1 MKPIDSRLLRYARA
15 TRFFLAASVALGLV
29 GAGLVIAQAMLIAE
43 IVVGAFQRGDGAGA
57 LTLPLGL
64 LALVALGRAVVS
76 WLTELA
82 AHRASAA
89 VKSELRLRLLERAV
103 RLGPSWLD
111 SQRTGALTTL
121 ATRGIDALDD
131 YFARYLPQ
139 LGLAVVVPVAV
150 LARIVTADWISA
162 LIIVVTLPL
171 IPLFMV
177 LIGWATQSRM
187 DRQWRLLSRLSGHF
201 LDVVA
206 GLPTLKVFGRA
217 KAQAASIRAITA
229 DYRRATLKTL
239 RLAFLSSFAL
249 ELLATVSVAL
259 VAVDIGMRLVHGEM
273 DLFTGLMVLVL
284 APEAYLPLRQ
294 VGAQYHAAA
303 EGLAAA
309 DEVFA
314 VLERALPSSAAD
326 GSPAPDARGAAL
338 TLDGLMVRHPGRTAP
353 SLART
358 SFEIRPGETVAV
370 VGPSGAGKS
379 TLLNAVLGF
388 AVPDQGRVLIG
399 GRDLAS
405 LDPESW
411 RRQIAWVPQR
421 PYLFAGTIAENVRLA
436 RPDADDEAVRAALRD
451 ADAYRFVS
459 ALPDGIETRLGEMG
473 AGLSA
478 GQRQRIALARAFLAD
493 RPVLLLDEP
502 TANLDGETE
511 ASVVEAVRRLAE
523 GRTVLLVVHR
533 PALLPLADRVLRLP
547 GPTASPLPASGGGSG
562 RVSVAGA
569 RAGATG
575 AGAIRNPRA
584 EAPVS
589 ATAGVG
595 AGVGDA
601 DAGGAA
607 GGVGDADADGA
618 AGGVGDADTDAGPGR
633 LAAAPAGVGHE
644 SMTGVVSG
652 VGDESAA
659 GVAAGVGHESMAG
672 AASRA
677 GHESSAD
684 VGSGERPA
692 GAWAG
697 RGSGSAGRTVSRG
710 PRAHAGPGA
719 LARVRAAARGT
730 RGRFALALLLGSLA
744 LVSAVGLMA
753 VSGWLISRAVQ
764 QPPVL
769 YLMVAVTATRAFGIG
784 RAAFRYAERLVSHD
798 AVLRVLADLRVAV
811 YRRLER
817 IAPAGL
823 GRTRRGDL
831 LSRLVADVDT
841 VQDYFLRW
849 LLPVGSALTVSV
861 ASVGFLTWVLPGAGA
876 VLAAGLLV
884 AGVGVPLV
892 SGALARRAERR
903 LAPARGALS
912 AQVVDLLA
920 GTAELT
926 VAGALPRRLDALRRA
941 DGALTRIARRAAA
954 ATGAGA
960 GLSALICGLTVAAAA
975 WLGVSAVAD
984 GRIHGVWLAVV
995 VLTPLAAFEAVA
1007 GLPLAVQHRQRVRRA
1022 AERVYEVM
1030 DEPLPAREP
1039 GQARVVEPRCG
1050 QGRREEPLGGRAW
1063 GEKARCGQA
1072 RREEPLGGRAW
1083 GGEAHG
1089 GQAWGEDARCV
1100 QARCG
1105 EADGEETWGEEAHGG
1120 QGRVAES
1127 RGGQAWGGEAL
1138 GGQARGEDA
1147 RCVQARCGEA
1157 DGEETWSEESRG
1169 CQGRCGEADGE
1180 GTWGEEPPD
1189 TPYPLVLRG
1198 ITARHP
1204 GQAAPALD
1212 GFGLELRPGHRV
1224 AVVGPSGAG
1233 KTTLAQVLLRFLDAE
1248 GGTYTLGGRNAAA
1261 LDGDAVR
1268 RLVGL
1273 CAQDAHVF
1281 DSSLRENLRLA
1292 RTGASDGELRA
1303 ALAEAR
1309 LLDWVDGL
1317 PDGLDT
1323 LVGEQGARL
1332 SGGQRQR
1339 LALARALLADFPV
1352 LVLDEPAEHL
1362 DLPTADALTAD
1373 LLSATR
1379 GRTTVLITHR
1389 LAGLDAVDE
1398 VIVLDGGRAV
1408 QRGTYREL
1416 AAADGPFRR
1425 MLEREA
1431 AEGGILVGA
1440 GQSADG

>member
-1 MKPIDSRLLRYARA
+1 MKPIDPRLLRYARA
-15 TRFFLAASVALGLV
+15 TRFFLAASVALGLA

-43 IVVGAFQRGDGAGA
+43 IVVGAFQHGDGVRA

-64 LALVALGRAVVS
+64 LALVAVGRSVVS

-82 AHRASAA
+82 AHRAGAA
-89 VKSELRLRLLERAV
+89 VKSELRLRLVERAV

-111 SQRTGALTTL
+111 SRRTGELTTL

-162 LIIVVTLPL
+162 LIIVATLPL
-171 IPLFMV
+171 IPLFMA

-239 RLAFLSSFAL
+239 RLAFLSSLAL
-249 ELLATVSVAL
+249 ELLSTVSVAL

-273 DLFTGLMVLVL
+273 DLYTGLVVLVL

-303 EGLAAA
+303 EGLTAA

-314 VLERALPSSAAD
+314 VLEREPSEAGGA
-326 GSPAPDARGAAL
+326 PAPDARGAAL
-338 TLDGLMVRHPGRTAP
+338 ALDGLVVRHPGRAEP

-358 SFEIRPGETVAV
+358 SFEIRAGETVAV
-370 VGPSGAGKS
+370 VGPSGAGKT

-388 AVPDQGRVLIG
+388 AAPYEGRVLIG

-436 RPDADDEAVRAALRD
+436 RPDADDEAVRTALRD
-451 ADAYRFVS
+451 ADALGFVS
-459 ALPDGIETRLGEMG
+459 VLPDGIETRLGEMG

-533 PALLPLADRVLRLP
+533 PALLPLADRVLRLA
-547 GPTASPLPASGGGSG
+547 GPEGGAGSGAPVAALPAAGRETAGGGASAAG
-562 RVSVAGA
+562 DLCTEACVSVRRGAEVRLSELEAAAGA
-569 RAGATG
+569 GRARADVPGGAHE
-575 AGAIRNPRA
+575 PM
-584 EAPVS
+584 
-589 ATAGVG
+589 
-595 AGVGDA
+595 A
-601 DAGGAA
+601 DAGR
-607 GGVGDADADGA
+607 GGRLGEARPGLDGT
-618 AGGVGDADTDAGPGR
+618 G
-633 LAAAPAGVGHE
+633 LAAADGPVASAHLAVSHGSVSSYRTGARSPRGV
-644 SMTGVVSG
+644 
-652 VGDESAA
+652 
-659 GVAAGVGHESMAG
+659 
-672 AASRA
+672 
-677 GHESSAD
+677 
-684 VGSGERPA
+684 
-692 GAWAG
+692 
-697 RGSGSAGRTVSRG
+697 
-710 PRAHAGPGA
+710 
-719 LARVRAAARGT
+719 LARVRVGARGG
-730 RGRFALALLLGSLA
+730 RGRFGLALLLGSLA
-744 LVSAVGLMA
+744 LLSAVGLMA
-753 VSGWLISRAVQ
+753 VSGWLISRAAQ

-784 RAAFRYAERLVSHD
+784 RAVFRYAERLVSHD
-798 AVLRVLADLRVAV
+798 AVLRVLAELRVAV

-817 IAPAGL
+817 LAPAGL

-831 LSRLVADVDT
+831 LSRLVADVDA

-849 LLPVGSALTVSV
+849 LLPVGTALIVGA
-861 ASVGFLTWVLPGAGA
+861 ASVGFLTWVLPEAGA

-884 AGVGVPLV
+884 AGVVVPAV

-920 GTAELT
+920 GAAELT
-926 VAGALPRRLDALRRA
+926 VAGALPRRLDEVRRA
-941 DGALTRIARRAAA
+941 DGALTWIARRTAAA
-954 ATGAGA
+954 AGTGA
-960 GLSALICGLTVAAAA
+960 GLSALVCGLTVAAAA
-975 WLGVSAVAD
+975 WVGVPAVAD
-984 GRIHGVWLAVV
+984 SRIHGVWLAVV

-1022 AERVYEVM
+1022 AERVYEVL
-1030 DEPLPAREP
+1030 DEPLPVREP
-1039 GQARVVEPRCG
+1039 DE
-1050 QGRREEPLGGRAW
+1050 
-1063 GEKARCGQA
+1063 A
-1072 RREEPLGGRAW
+1072 RREEAP
-1083 GGEAHG
+1083 
-1089 GQAWGEDARCV
+1089 
-1100 QARCG
+1100 
-1105 EADGEETWGEEAHGG
+1105 
-1120 QGRVAES
+1120 S
-1127 RGGQAWGGEAL
+1127 
-1138 GGQARGEDA
+1138 
-1147 RCVQARCGEA
+1147 
-1157 DGEETWSEESRG
+1157 
-1169 CQGRCGEADGE
+1169 
-1180 GTWGEEPPD
+1180 

-1204 GQAAPALD
+1204 GQSAPALD
-1212 GFGLELRPGHRV
+1212 GFGLELRPGRRV

-1233 KTTLAQVLLRFLDAE
+1233 KSTLAQVLLRFLDPE
-1248 GGTYTLGGRNAAA
+1248 GGTYTLAGRNAAT

-1292 RTGASDGELRA
+1292 RPGASDDELRS
-1303 ALAEAR
+1303 ALAGAR

-1339 LALARALLADFPV
+1339 LALARALLAEFPV

-1389 LAGLDAVDE
+1389 LAGLAAVDE

-1408 QRGTYREL
+1408 QRGTYEEL
-1416 AAADGPFRR
+1416 ASADGPFRR
-1425 MLEREA
+1425 MLERED
-1431 AEGGILVGA
+1431 AEGGVLVGA
-1440 GQSADG
+1440 G

>member
-1 MKPIDSRLLRYARA
+1 MKPIDPRLLRYARA
-15 TRFFLAASVALGLV
+15 TRFFLVASVALGLA

-43 IVVGAFQRGDGAGA
+43 IVVGAFQRGEDLEA

-64 LALVALGRAVVS
+64 LALVAVGRATVS

-82 AHRASAA
+82 AHRAGAA
-89 VKSELRLRLLERAV
+89 VKSELRLRLVERAV

-111 SQRTGALTTL
+111 SQRTGELTTL

-162 LIIVVTLPL
+162 LIIVATLPL
-171 IPLFMV
+171 IPLFMM

-187 DRQWRLLSRLSGHF
+187 NRQWRLLSRLSGHF

-239 RLAFLSSFAL
+239 RLAFLSSLAL
-249 ELLATVSVAL
+249 ELLSTVSVAL

-273 DLFTGLMVLVL
+273 DLYTGLVVLVL

-314 VLERALPSSAAD
+314 VLEREPSNTG
-326 GSPAPDARGAAL
+326 GSPAPDARAVPDARAALDPRSAAL
-338 TLDGLMVRHPGRTAP
+338 TLDGLVVRHPGRSEP

-358 SFEIRPGETVAV
+358 SLEIRPGETVAV

-388 AVPDQGRVLIG
+388 ATPDEGRVLIG
-399 GRDLAS
+399 GRDLAA

-436 RPDADDEAVRAALRD
+436 RPDADDAAVRAALRD
-451 ADAYRFVS
+451 ADALRFVS
-459 ALPDGIETRLGEMG
+459 ALPDGIEARLGEMG

-547 GPTASPLPASGGGSG
+547 GPAASGGLGLLPDASG
-562 RVSVAGA
+562 GPVLLPAASGGPGHLPDVSG
-569 RAGATG
+569 G
-575 AGAIRNPRA
+575 
-584 EAPVS
+584 PVLLP
-589 ATAGVG
+589 
-595 AGVGDA
+595 
-601 DAGGAA
+601 AA
-607 GGVGDADADGA
+607 GRELAV
-618 AGGVGDADTDAGPGR
+618 GGVRPGPTVSLR
-633 LAAAPAGVGHE
+633 PVTAPGGPVPSHR
-644 SMTGVVSG
+644 
-652 VGDESAA
+652 SAA
-659 GVAAGVGHESMAG
+659 
-672 AASRA
+672 
-677 GHESSAD
+677 
-684 VGSGERPA
+684 RP
-692 GAWAG
+692 
-697 RGSGSAGRTVSRG
+697 RR
-710 PRAHAGPGA
+710 GA
-719 LARVRAAARGT
+719 LARVRGAARGG
-730 RGRFALALLLGSLA
+730 RGRFGLALLLGSLA
-744 LVSAVGLMA
+744 LLSAVGLMA
-753 VSGWLISRAVQ
+753 VSGWLISRAAQ

-784 RAAFRYAERLVSHD
+784 RAVFRYAERLVSHD
-798 AVLRVLADLRVAV
+798 AVLRVLAELRVAV

-817 IAPAGL
+817 LAPAGL

-831 LSRLVADVDT
+831 LSRLVADVDA

-849 LLPVGSALTVSV
+849 LLPVGTALTVGV
-861 ASVGFLTWVLPGAGA
+861 ASVGFLTWVLPEAGA

-884 AGVGVPLV
+884 AGVAVPLV

-920 GTAELT
+920 GAAELT
-926 VAGALPRRLDALRRA
+926 VAGALPRRLDAVRRA
-941 DGALTRIARRAAA
+941 DGVLTRIARRAAA
-954 ATGAGA
+954 AAGTGA
-960 GLSALICGLTVAAAA
+960 GLSALVCGLTVTAAA
-975 WLGVSAVAD
+975 WVGAPAVAD

-995 VLTPLAAFEAVA
+995 MLTPLAAFEAVA

-1022 AERVYEVM
+1022 AERVYEVL
-1030 DEPLPAREP
+1030 DEPLPVREP
-1039 GQARVVEPRCG
+1039 DE
-1050 QGRREEPLGGRAW
+1050 
-1063 GEKARCGQA
+1063 A
-1072 RREEPLGGRAW
+1072 RREEAPGA
-1083 GGEAHG
+1083 
-1089 GQAWGEDARCV
+1089 
-1100 QARCG
+1100 
-1105 EADGEETWGEEAHGG
+1105 
-1120 QGRVAES
+1120 
-1127 RGGQAWGGEAL
+1127 
-1138 GGQARGEDA
+1138 
-1147 RCVQARCGEA
+1147 
-1157 DGEETWSEESRG
+1157 
-1169 CQGRCGEADGE
+1169 
-1180 GTWGEEPPD
+1180 
-1189 TPYPLVLRG
+1189 PYPLVLRG

-1204 GQAAPALD
+1204 GQCAPALD
-1212 GFGLELRPGHRV
+1212 GFGLELRPGRRV

-1233 KTTLAQVLLRFLDAE
+1233 KSTLAQVLLRFLDIE
-1248 GGTYTLGGRNAAA
+1248 GGTYSLAGRDAAG
-1261 LDGDAVR
+1261 LDGDTVR

-1292 RTGASDGELRA
+1292 RPDASDDELRA
-1303 ALAEAR
+1303 ALAGAR

-1373 LLSATR
+1373 LLSATQ

-1408 QRGTYREL
+1408 QRGTYEEL
-1416 AAADGPFRR
+1416 ASADGPFRR
-1425 MLEREA
+1425 MLERETAEDGALESGVLVA
-1431 AEGGILVGA
+1431 AGHQAAGHQGA
-1440 GQSADG
+1440 GHLGAG